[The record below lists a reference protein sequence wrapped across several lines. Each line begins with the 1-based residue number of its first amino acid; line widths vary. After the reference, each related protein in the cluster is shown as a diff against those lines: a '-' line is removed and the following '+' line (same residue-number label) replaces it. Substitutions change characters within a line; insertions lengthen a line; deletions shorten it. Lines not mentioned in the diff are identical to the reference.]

1 MEEQK
6 LLATMLKQPMGK
18 GLLFIPL
25 TIGQSEKHA
34 MWESTQFLFGELTV
48 TGGMECSSVVEQRP
62 CKLCATGS
70 IPVFP
75 IPMNCNHWNFSL
87 TSFGSS
93 VSRWEIYAVQVG
105 TLDFFK
111 LRRRLWILK
120 YANIVVRVNGMLYM
134 RVSDVMVT
142 VNIVQ
147 IIDF

>member
-1 MEEQK
+1 MISMEEQK

-34 MWESTQFLFGELTV
+34 MWESTQFLFRELTV

-62 CKLCATGS
+62 CKLCVTGS

-111 LRRRLWILK
+111 LRC
-120 YANIVVRVNGMLYM
+120 
-134 RVSDVMVT
+134 
-142 VNIVQ
+142 
-147 IIDF
+147 